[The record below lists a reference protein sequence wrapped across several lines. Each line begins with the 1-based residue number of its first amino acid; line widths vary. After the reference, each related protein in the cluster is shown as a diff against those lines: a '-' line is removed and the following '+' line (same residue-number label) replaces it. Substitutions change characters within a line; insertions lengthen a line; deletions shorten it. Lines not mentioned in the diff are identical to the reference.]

1 MRQTTLNL
9 VAISIFALTMAS
21 LLGPLL
27 QVSPVIPAAATVGLL
42 GIVTLDQLSLG
53 GRLGAIVIDGL
64 DRTSSTYRER
74 ILHHEAGH
82 FLIAHLLEI
91 PVVDYT
97 LSPWETWRKGLP
109 GLGGVVF
116 DTSALEEAFAQGQI
130 SAQSL
135 NHFCMV
141 WMAGIAAEQIV
152 YGAAAGGDD
161 DRQKLR
167 LVCVNLQIAVSQA
180 AMRERWSLLQ
190 AKTLI
195 QQHQAAY
202 SALVQAM
209 AEREPI
215 AVCRQLL
222 REQCQPETAT

>member
-9 VAISIFALTMAS
+9 IAVSIFTVTMAS

-27 QVSPVIPAAATVGLL
+27 QVSPLIPAVVTVGLL
-42 GIVTLDQLSLG
+42 GIVTFDQLGLG
-53 GRLGAIVIDGL
+53 GRLGAIAVDGL
-64 DRTSSTYRER
+64 ERTSSAYRER

-82 FLIAHLLEI
+82 FLIAHLLQI

-97 LSPWETWRKGLP
+97 LSPWETWRRGLP

-116 DTSALEEAFAQGQI
+116 DTQSLEQALSQGQI

-135 NHFCMV
+135 NQFCLV
-141 WMAGIAAEQIV
+141 WMAGIAAEQVI
-152 YGAAAGGDD
+152 YGSAIGGDD

-167 LVCVNLQIAVSQA
+167 SVCMNLQLAPSQS
-180 AMRERWSLLQ
+180 AMRERWALLQ

-202 SALVQAM
+202 SALTQAM
-209 AEREPI
+209 TERQPVT
-215 AVCRQLL
+215 VCRQLL
-222 REQCQPETAT
+222 QEQCELV

>member
-1 MRQTTLNL
+1 
-9 VAISIFALTMAS
+9 MAS

-27 QVSPVIPAAATVGLL
+27 QVSPLVPATLTVGLL
-42 GIVTLDQLSLG
+42 GLVTFDQLGLG
-53 GRLGAIVIDGL
+53 GRLGAIVVDGL

-82 FLIAHLLEI
+82 FLVAHLLDI

-109 GLGGVVF
+109 GLGGVIF
-116 DTSALEEAFAQGQI
+116 DTQPLEQTLAQGQI
-130 SAQSL
+130 SALAL

-152 YGAAAGGDD
+152 YGSAIGGDD

-167 LVCVNLQIAVSQA
+167 SMCGSLQLAPTQT

-190 AKTLI
+190 AKSLI
-195 QQHQAAY
+195 QQHQTTY
-202 SALVQAM
+202 SALIQAM
-209 AEREPI
+209 AERQPM
-215 AVCRQLL
+215 ADCRQLL
-222 REQCQPETAT
+222 QSTTDTLSL